1 MQAKRSTGPTMQSSI
16 INHQS
21 AILVLC
27 LLACAVARDRS
38 PDLILKNANR
48 NENTLVRGELVSTL
62 IGDVTFL
69 YDDFTIY
76 SDRARWWQSRGTVK
90 LTGNVRVVRQDEEM
104 TCDRLTFLKKQKQL
118 DASGR
123 VNYYSRPDRVRISGR
138 HGRYDMDRD
147 RFVLTG
153 EPHFLRFDTAAAET
167 LTIVGREMTYHDST
181 RVASAVSDVRI
192 TKGKLAA
199 TCDRA
204 NYYTGDERAELRG
217 KPVITYDGNTMNG
230 DSVDLTFRGD
240 TLRGVAIGG
249 SAHGLYLEPD
259 SGDTNVTNVWGDSMY
274 MAMTPGGSLDTLWA
288 WENVSSTYYLS
299 SEADSANKVSGKAMV
314 LSFERSGDLR
324 TALVWGNARST
335 YFVREDDGQGRNE
348 ASGDSIHVSFDAGR
362 ATELTV
368 SGSVRGA
375 YFPLQAERRSATPP
389 APPPP
394 AKNDADPG

>member
-1 MQAKRSTGPTMQSSI
+1 M
-16 INHQS
+16 INYQS
-21 AILVLC
+21 AIALLFA
-27 LLACAVARDRS
+27 LACVAGQERS

-48 NENTLVRGELVSTL
+48 NENTLIRGELVSTL
-62 IGDVTFL
+62 IGDVVFL

-90 LTGNVRVVRQDEEM
+90 LTGNVRVEREDEKM

-123 VNYYSRPDRVRISGR
+123 VNYYSHPDRVRIHGS

-181 RVASAVSDVRI
+181 RVASAVRDVRI

-199 TCDRA
+199 TCERA
-204 NYYTGDERAELRG
+204 NYYTSDERAQLRG
-217 KPVITYDGNTMNG
+217 TPVITFDGNTMKG
-230 DSVDLTFRGD
+230 DSVDLRFRGD
-240 TLRGVAIGG
+240 TLQGVAIGG

-259 SGDTNVTNVWGDSMY
+259 SSDTNVTNVWGDSMY
-274 MAMTPGGSLDTLWA
+274 MAMTPSGSLDSLWA
-288 WENVSSTYYLS
+288 WEDVLSTYYLS

-314 LSFERSGDLR
+314 LSFEGSGNLRS
-324 TALVWGNARST
+324 ALVWGNARST

-348 ASGDSIHVSFDAGR
+348 ASGDTIHVFFDEGKAR
-362 ATELTV
+362 ELTI
-368 SGSVRGA
+368 SGSVRGS
-375 YFPLQAERRSATPP
+375 YFPQQNRGRPVAAPASAEP
-389 APPPP
+389 ARD
-394 AKNDADPG
+394 KADPG